1 MYTSD
6 FHVAWRLEVLVRTL
20 IALSGRSQQ
29 RRFGRLLEEQQSL
42 VTALEK
48 AGDLWARLAG
58 ERFDFLVISR
68 DVLPNPA
75 VGSINAIRQL
85 PDGPEVAVVSD
96 REDPEERAR
105 MLAAG
110 CLAVIYSGLDDGVIG
125 ETLGSLIRRHR
136 EEAVRRLKT
145 AGETPRLGD
154 FVSASRPMQELL
166 AVSRRTVPSDTSLLI
181 VGQTGVGKEWLARA
195 IHEEGPR
202 ASGPFIAINCGAIP
216 ESLLESELFGHE
228 EGAFTGARRAH
239 RGYFELAHKGTVFLD
254 EIAEMP
260 AHLQVKLLRVLQER
274 RIQRVGAESKIDVDV
289 RIMAATNRDLHEEIR
304 AKRFRPDL
312 YYRIG
317 VVTLEIPPLQ
327 ERKED
332 IPELARTYLEIFQV
346 RLGRSGR
353 RISDLAMAA
362 LIEYAWPGNV
372 RELINVMERAVLLC
386 VGGEIGLHD
395 LPENIRGKEAG
406 GFEIPDSGLQLSPFW
421 LSKPLRDARREIVTA
436 FEKEYLRSL
445 LQENRGRVG
454 RTAEHAGIT
463 PRSLFEKMQRY
474 GLRKESFRS

>member
-1 MYTSD
+1 M
-6 FHVAWRLEVLVRTL
+6 LVRTL
-20 IALSGRSQQ
+20 VALSGRAQQQ
-29 RRFGRLLEEQQSL
+29 RFARLLEQQQSL
-42 VTALEK
+42 VTSLETP
-48 AGDLWARLAG
+48 ADLWSRLAG
-58 ERFDFLVISR
+58 EQFDFLVISR
-68 DVLPNPA
+68 DVLPKPA
-75 VGSINAIRQL
+75 VGSISTIRQL
-85 PDGPEVAVVSD
+85 PDGPEIAVVSD

-110 CLAVIYSGLDDGVIG
+110 GLAVIYSGLDDGVIG
-125 ETLGSLIRRHR
+125 ETLSSLMRRHR
-136 EEAVRRLKT
+136 EESIRRLKT
-145 AGETPRLGD
+145 AQETPRLGD
-154 FVSASRPMQELL
+154 FVSSSRAMHELL
-166 AVSRRTVPSDTSLLI
+166 AVARRTVPSDTSLLI

-216 ESLLESELFGHE
+216 ETLLESELFGHE

-239 RGYFELAHKGTVFLD
+239 RGYFELAHKGTIFLD

-274 RIQRVGAESKIDVDV
+274 RIQRVGAESRIDVDV
-289 RIMAATNRDLHEEIR
+289 RIMAATNRDLDEEIR
-304 AKRFRPDL
+304 AKRFRTDL

-317 VVTLEIPPLQ
+317 VVTLAIPPLR
-327 ERKED
+327 ERRED
-332 IPELARTYLEIFQV
+332 IPELARNYLEIFQV
-346 RLGRSGR
+346 RLGRPGR
-353 RISDLAMAA
+353 RISDPAMAA
-362 LIEYAWPGNV
+362 MVEYAWPGNV

-386 VGGEIGLHD
+386 VGEEIGPAD
-395 LPENIRGKEAG
+395 LPENIGGKEEST
-406 GFEIPDSGLQLSPFW
+406 FEIPDSGLELSPRW
-421 LSKPLRDARREIVTA
+421 LSKPLRQARREIVSA

-454 RTAEHAGIT
+454 LTAERAGIT